1 MTTPNG
7 RDFDVAPDVRV
18 GDEITIL
25 SVVYVVDE
33 VSTPTDLRAKGL
45 DRLADRM
52 IRNSCHAELI
62 CRRRRGQK
70 LHMLRAFRTPQGPL
84 LFRHI
89 LSLR

>member
-1 MTTPNG
+1 M
-7 RDFDVAPDVRV
+7 RDSDVAPDVRV

-25 SVVYVVDE
+25 NVVYVVDE
-33 VSTPTDLRAKGL
+33 VATPADVRAQGL
-45 DRLADRM
+45 DRLADNM
-52 IRNSCHAELI
+52 VRNSCHAELI

-70 LHMLRAFRTPQGPL
+70 LHMVRAFRTPQGPL